1 MFCPKC
7 GAQVV
12 DGARFCPKCGGEIPA
27 QAARTAAAPV
37 NAAGPVQPS
46 VPAAGSASAPEQ
58 PSVPAGP
65 TSAPV
70 QSSPAVGS
78 APAAGSAAP
87 AAGAPVATTAAFTSG
102 EGAFKLL
109 LGIACVPSAILAF
122 NFIGFLFERLKLMVT
137 ALNLYS
143 EIQALVGMIVL
154 VNLVVFSAVAI
165 LVAPGLL
172 IDVYPGP
179 RLQRSLWI
187 KMGKTQW
194 LGREERTRTLRHL
207 DRMALCAVAVPLLCF
222 AGSLAFDEISLSL
235 RGFDGPLYVVFNSL
249 NSWFANN
256 LLFYLIEVALVLCAV
271 AYAHREQLFPRTAAV

>member
-46 VPAAGSASAPEQ
+46 VPAGS
-58 PSVPAGP
+58 

-70 QSSPAVGS
+70 QPSPAGPASAPVQPSPAVGS
-78 APAAGSAAP
+78 APAAGSSAP
-87 AAGAPVATTAAFTSG
+87 AAGAPVAEPAAFTSG

-122 NFIGFLFERLKLMVT
+122 NFTGFLFERLKLMVN

-143 EIQALVGMIVL
+143 EVQALVGMIVL

-165 LVAPGLL
+165 LAAPGLL

-179 RLQRSLWI
+179 RLRRSLWI

-235 RGFDGPLYVVFNSL
+235 RGLDGPLYVVFNSL

-271 AYAHREQLFPRTAAV
+271 AYAHREQLFVRTAAV

>member
-46 VPAAGSASAPEQ
+46 
-58 PSVPAGP
+58 
-65 TSAPV
+65 
-70 QSSPAVGS
+70 PAVGS

-87 AAGAPVATTAAFTSG
+87 AAGAPVAEPAAFTSG

-109 LGIACVPSAILAF
+109 LGIACVPSAILVF
-122 NFIGFLFERLKLMVT
+122 NFTGFLFERLKLMVN

-143 EIQALVGMIVL
+143 EVQALVGMIVL

-165 LVAPGLL
+165 LAAPGLL

-179 RLQRSLWI
+179 RLRRSLWI

-235 RGFDGPLYVVFNSL
+235 RGLDGPLYVVFNSL

>member
-37 NAAGPVQPS
+37 NAAGPVQLS
-46 VPAAGSASAPEQ
+46 PAAGSASAPVQ
-58 PSVPAGP
+58 P
-65 TSAPV
+65 
-70 QSSPAVGS
+70 SPAVGS

-87 AAGAPVATTAAFTSG
+87 AAGAPVAEPAAFTSG

-122 NFIGFLFERLKLMVT
+122 NFTGFLFERLKLMVN

-165 LVAPGLL
+165 LAAPGLL

-179 RLQRSLWI
+179 RLRRSLWT

-194 LGREERTRTLRHL
+194 LGREERTRTLKHL
-207 DRMALCAVAVPLLCF
+207 DRMALCVVAVPLLCF

-256 LLFYLIEVALVLCAV
+256 LLFYLIEVVLVLCAV